1 MSPYSELLDI
11 TSLYASNMHT
21 MFSRELKNFENA
33 YKIAFSKC
41 SVEDQCK
48 IILDALES
56 NGIYFFLASVYNGN
70 IDKLTFLDF
79 LNLIQKFNIIYK
91 YQYTDKV
98 LLLSLASNIEGLEK
112 SLYLGFVDH
121 IKLRKTQFNSNENSI

>member
-1 MSPYSELLDI
+1 MSPYSELLEI
-11 TSLYASNMHT
+11 TSSCTSNMHA
-21 MFSRELKNFENA
+21 MFSRELKNFEDA
-33 YKIAFSKC
+33 YKIAFSKYPI
-41 SVEDQCK
+41 EDQCK

-79 LNLIQKFNIIYK
+79 LNLIQKFNASYR
-91 YQYTDKV
+91 YQHTDRV

-112 SLYLGFVDH
+112 SLYLRFVNY
-121 IKLRKTQFNSNENSI
+121 IKLREIQFKSNENSI